1 MVTQEEQE
9 GHGIP
14 CDRQCNILQD
24 WTCYSRSPTM
34 TMNVGSSYQGLGAYG
49 AGSVVN
55 STYCSSRDQFST
67 SAPGGSEYHITPATE
82 GYDNSDSCIQST
94 IPYLKEIYRLIKNFL
109 KY

>member
-1 MVTQEEQE
+1 
-9 GHGIP
+9 
-14 CDRQCNILQD
+14 
-24 WTCYSRSPTM
+24 M

-49 AGSVVN
+49 AGSVFN

-94 IPYLKEIYRLIKNFL
+94 IPYLKEIYRLIKIFL
-109 KY
+109 KYLRRIH